1 MGRDAFSPRDIDISE
16 IDLHFA
22 NIVQEIVKQGG
33 AACFSARIN
42 LMPREGTASIHEVS
56 PYDIS
61 SGAATNSDGVD
72 FDLSP
77 SSCAEI
83 DDVNLDDYIDKPLVT
98 SSAYELFEFLG
109 NFCTSIA
116 CLVEFTG
123 SAWRI
128 TVREARSG

>member
-1 MGRDAFSPRDIDISE
+1 MGLDAFFPRDIDISE
-16 IDLHFA
+16 IDLYFA
-22 NIVQEIVKQGG
+22 NIVQEIAKQGG
-33 AACFSARIN
+33 STCFSARIT
-42 LMPREGTASIHEVS
+42 LSPREGTASIHEVS

-61 SGAATNSDGVD
+61 SGAVTNSDGID

-77 SSCAEI
+77 SCCAEI
-83 DDVNLDDYIDKPLVT
+83 DNVNLDDYINKPLVT

-109 NFCTSIA
+109 NFCTSLS

-128 TVREARSG
+128 TVRETRGG